1 MKDALDCV
9 HHQNTQPWARYA
21 WLLAVLLVQ
30 GCATIE
36 ERSPLPEEG
45 YEDAMVLG
53 MPGLRFW
60 GDEELPL
67 TRHLGN
73 DATLEE
79 IKSVLPAFVD
89 TEINFLA
96 ISGGGANGA
105 FSAGILSGW
114 TAEGTRPEFTVVT
127 GISTGAL
134 IAPFAF
140 LGSDYDH
147 LLKRFYTQYSTE
159 DLVIERSLLTS
170 FLRKRDSAF
179 DTAPLRARLAEY
191 LDEAVMAAIAA
202 EYRRGR
208 LLLIGTTNLDAGRP
222 VVWDIGAIAS
232 IGKPG
237 ALDLIRDVIL
247 ASASIPIAFPPV
259 LIEVESG
266 GETYDEMHTDGGV
279 SRQAFMFHLS
289 MPEDSFET
297 LNIIG
302 QGSLYLIRNSQ
313 LEPSWQPVDRTM
325 MAIAGRSAGALVNTQ
340 GVGDLYREFVGASK
354 YGFKFNLAV
363 IPSHFDVDADELF
376 DPAYMRSLFELGYEM
391 AAAGYPWSNLPPGL
405 EPD

>member
-1 MKDALDCV
+1 MENAPTRIRQRIAGLCV
-9 HHQNTQPWARYA
+9 RCVC
-21 WLLAVLLVQ
+21 LAVAILLQ
-30 GCATIE
+30 GCGTMA
-36 ERSPLPEEG
+36 ERTPLPEEG
-45 YEDAMVLG
+45 YDDALVLG
-53 MPGLRFW
+53 LPGLRFW
-60 GDEELPL
+60 GDEDLPL
-67 TRHLGN
+67 TRHLG
-73 DATLEE
+73 DDSTLEE
-79 IKSVLPAFVD
+79 IQAILPAFVGQ
-89 TEINFLA
+89 EVNFLA

-105 FSAGILSGW
+105 FAAGLLNGW
-114 TAEGTRPEFTVVT
+114 TSTGTRPEFTTVT

-134 IAPFAF
+134 IAPFAY
-140 LGSDYDH
+140 LGPDYDH
-147 LLKRFYTQYSTE
+147 VLERIYSQYSTS
-159 DLVIERSLLTS
+159 DLIIERSLLRS

-179 DTAPLRARLAEY
+179 DTAPLRERLAEY
-191 LDEAVMAAIAA
+191 VDEAVMVAIAN

-222 VVWDIGAIAS
+222 VVWDIGAIATS
-232 IGKPG
+232 GKPG

-259 LIEVESG
+259 MIEVESG
-266 GETYDEMHTDGGV
+266 GEIYDEMHTDGGV

-302 QGSLYLIRNSQ
+302 QGNLYLIRNSQ

-354 YGFKFNLAV
+354 YGFSFNLAF
-363 IPSHFDVDADELF
+363 IPSHFDYDAEELF
-376 DPAYMRSLFELGYEM
+376 DPGYMRALFELGYEM
-391 AAAGYPWSNLPPGL
+391 GANGNPWSNLPPGL
-405 EPD
+405 EPK